1 MKYLS
6 VVALATTVFLSSC
19 VTEKEK
25 APVLP
30 EAKIE
35 KLLPDKVMEGQPFNQ
50 QPNGVSALSVLGSNL
65 IKGSRIK
72 LNGMPLET
80 ASGDGTSLAALVP
93 TAMFSKPGSYAV
105 SVETPD
111 GRPTNTIQWIVLPK
125 SGPAPEIKSIHPD
138 TTPAVKGFNV
148 QATGGSAMG
157 VAGSNFLPGSKILI
171 DGKELITNF
180 GNIDALGAIV
190 PPAVY
195 AKPGKFKVTIKN
207 PDGKLSAPKDFIVT
221 K

>member
-6 VVALATTVFLSSC
+6 ILALATTIFLSSC

-25 APVLP
+25 APALP

-50 QPNGVSALSVLGSNL
+50 QPNGASALSVLGSNL

-93 TAMFSKPGSYAV
+93 IELFAKAGSYAI

-111 GRPTNTIQWIVLPK
+111 GRPTNTLQWIVLAK
-125 SGPAPEIKSIHPD
+125 SGPAPEIRSVHPD
-138 TTPAVKGFNV
+138 TTPAAKGFNV
-148 QATGGSAMG
+148 QATGASAMG
-157 VAGSNFLPGSKILI
+157 IAGSNFLPGARILL
-171 DGKELITNF
+171 DGKELETNF
-180 GNIDALGAIV
+180 GNVDSLGAIV
-190 PPAVY
+190 PPAAY
-195 AKPGKFKVTIKN
+195 ARPGKFKVTIKN